1 MLYFSKNYSSEYNW
15 SNFGNVYLSYINI
28 IMSNTI
34 HFSRTNNAK
43 FFRTLNKR
51 VNSYFKENKIKRT
64 GNWKLYTKA
73 IIMFMV
79 FLVPLILILTVSMS
93 QWILLLLTVVIGFGL
108 AGVGMNVM
116 HDSNH
121 ESFSSKKWVNKLMG
135 SSIYILAGNVY
146 NWKVQHNVL
155 HHTFTNIQ
163 GHDEDIDAGRIIRF
177 SKHTKWL
184 KIHKFQKYYSFL
196 LYGLLTI
203 NWAITTDFKQM
214 HRYLKRKL
222 SYGKFP
228 NPTTEWTVLIIT
240 KVIYYLLWIVL
251 PLLVLDIAWWKILL
265 GFFVMHYTAGIILSV
280 VFQLAHVVPK
290 TEMPLP
296 DKEGNLEHTWAVH
309 QLFTTSNFA
318 PTNKFI
324 SWYTG
329 GLNHQVEHHIFPHIS
344 HIHYGEIAKIVK
356 DTALEFNLPYN
367 EYKTFQKAIIEH
379 FNQLKTLG
387 VKPSYA

>member
-1 MLYFSKNYSSEYNW
+1 MIKKPIS
-15 SNFGNVYLSYINI
+15 
-28 IMSNTI
+28 
-34 HFSRTNNAK
+34 FSRIDKAK

-51 VNSYFKENKIKRT
+51 VNSYFKENQIKRT

-73 IIMFMV
+73 IVMFAV
-79 FLVPLILILTVSMS
+79 FLVPLILILTVPMP
-93 QWILLLLTVVIGFGL
+93 QWALLLLTVIIGVGM

-177 SKHTKWL
+177 TKHAKWL
-184 KIHKFQKYYSFL
+184 KIHKFQKYYSFF

-214 HRYLKRKL
+214 RSYLKRKL
-222 SYGKFP
+222 SYGEFP
-228 NPTTEWTVLIIT
+228 NPAKEWTVLIIT
-240 KVIYYLLWIVL
+240 KIIYYLLWIVL
-251 PLLVLDIAWWKILL
+251 PILVLDISWWKVLI
-265 GFFVMHYTAGIILSV
+265 GFFVMHYTAGMILSV

-290 TEMPLP
+290 TKMPLP
-296 DKEGNLEHTWAVH
+296 DKEGKLEHTWAIH
-309 QLFTTSNFA
+309 QLYTTSNFA
-318 PTNKFI
+318 PNNKFI
-324 SWYTG
+324 NWYTG

-344 HIHYGEIAKIVK
+344 HIHYQKIAKIVK
-356 DTALEFNLPYN
+356 DTAQEFNLPYN
-367 EYKTFQKAIIEH
+367 EYQTTRKAIIEH
-379 FNQLKTLG
+379 FKQLKTLG
-387 VKPSYA
+387 AKPTYA

>member
-1 MLYFSKNYSSEYNW
+1 MNNNE
-15 SNFGNVYLSYINI
+15 
-28 IMSNTI
+28 TI
-34 HFSRTNNAK
+34 SFSRNDKAK

-51 VNSYFKENKIKRT
+51 VNTYFKENKIRRT

-73 IIMFMV
+73 IIMFSV
-79 FLVPLILILTVSMS
+79 FLIPLVLILTVSMP
-93 QWILLLLTVVIGFGL
+93 QWALLLLTIVIGVGM

-177 SKHTKWL
+177 SKHSKWL
-184 KIHKFQKYYSFL
+184 GIHRFQKYYSIF

-214 HRYLKRKL
+214 RSYLKRKL
-222 SYGKFP
+222 SYGEFP
-228 NPTTEWTVLIIT
+228 NPATEWTILVIT
-240 KVIYYLLWIVL
+240 KICYYLLWIVL
-251 PLLVLDIAWWKILL
+251 PLLVLDIAWWKVLI
-265 GFFVMHYTAGIILSV
+265 GFFVMHYTAGMILSV

-296 DKEGNLEHTWAVH
+296 DKEGHLEHTWAIH
-309 QLFTTSNFA
+309 QLYTTSNFA
-318 PTNKFI
+318 PTNSFI

-344 HIHYGEIAKIVK
+344 HIHYGKIAKIVK
-356 DTALEFNLPYN
+356 ETTKEFNLPYN
-367 EYKTFQKAIIEH
+367 EYKTFRKAIIEH

-387 VKPSYA
+387 VKPAHA

>member
-1 MLYFSKNYSSEYNW
+1 MQ
-15 SNFGNVYLSYINI
+15 
-28 IMSNTI
+28 TI
-34 HFSRTNNAK
+34 SFSRNDKAK

-51 VNSYFKENKIKRT
+51 VNNYFKENNLKRT

-73 IIMFMV
+73 IVMFAI
-79 FLVPLILILTVSMS
+79 FLVPVALILTVSMP
-93 QWILLLLTVVIGFGL
+93 QWLMGILMVVTGVGM

-155 HHTFTNIQ
+155 HHTFTNIK

-177 SKHTKWL
+177 SKHASWL
-184 KIHKFQKYYSFL
+184 SIHKFQKFYSFF

-214 HRYLKRKL
+214 YGYLKRKL

-228 NPTTEWTVLIIT
+228 NPTVEWIKLVASKI
-240 KVIYYLLWIVL
+240 VYYAFWIVL
-251 PLLVLDIAWWKILL
+251 PLLVLDVAWWKILI
-265 GFFVMHYTAGIILSV
+265 GFFVMHYTAGMILSL
-280 VFQLAHVVPK
+280 VFQLAHIVPNA
-290 TEMPLP
+290 EMMKP
-296 DKEGNLEHTWAVH
+296 DENGNMKHTWAVH
-309 QLFTTSNFA
+309 QLYTTANFA
-318 PTNKFI
+318 PNNKIVNYF
-324 SWYTG
+324 TG

-344 HIHYGEIAKIVK
+344 HVHYKKIAEIVK
-356 DTALEFNLPYN
+356 KTTQEFNLPYN
-367 EYKTFQKAIIEH
+367 EYKSFRKAIIEH
-379 FNQLKTLG
+379 FKQLSYLG
-387 VKPSYA
+387 KDPHLA

>member
-1 MLYFSKNYSSEYNW
+1 MTN
-15 SNFGNVYLSYINI
+15 
-28 IMSNTI
+28 NTI
-34 HFSRTNNAK
+34 CFSRTDKAI
-43 FFRTLNKR
+43 FFKTLNKR
-51 VNSYFKENKIKRT
+51 VNAYFKENELKRT

-73 IIMFMV
+73 IVMFGL
-79 FLVPLILILTVSMS
+79 FLVPLVIILTVSMP
-93 QWILLLLTVVIGFGL
+93 QWILLLLTVVIGIGM

-121 ESFSSKKWVNKLMG
+121 ESFSSKKWVNKMMG

-155 HHTFTNIQ
+155 HHTFTNIP

-177 SKHTKWL
+177 NKHAKWL
-184 KIHKFQKYYSFL
+184 KIHQFQKYYSFF

-214 HRYLKRKL
+214 HKYLKRKL

-228 NPTTEWTVLIIT
+228 NPATEWTTLIIT
-240 KVIYYLLWIVL
+240 KIIYYLLWIVL
-251 PLLVLDIAWWKILL
+251 PIVVMDIAWWEVLI
-265 GFFVMHYTAGIILSV
+265 GFFVMHYTAGMILSV

-309 QLFTTSNFA
+309 QLYTTANFA
-318 PTNKFI
+318 PTNKFV

-344 HIHYGEIAKIVK
+344 HIHYGKIAKIVK
-356 DTALEFNLPYN
+356 ETALEFNLPYN

-387 VKPSYA
+387 AKPAYA

>member
-1 MLYFSKNYSSEYNW
+1 MINKTIRFSKIDKAN
-15 SNFGNVYLSYINI
+15 
-28 IMSNTI
+28 
-34 HFSRTNNAK
+34 
-43 FFRTLNKR
+43 FFRILNKR
-51 VNSYFKENKIKRT
+51 VNAYFKENKIKRT
-64 GNWKLYTKA
+64 GNWHLYSKA
-73 IIMFMV
+73 IIMFCV
-79 FLVPLILILTVSMS
+79 LLVPLTLILTVSMP
-93 QWILLLLTVVIGFGL
+93 QWVLLILSVVVGIGM

-135 SSIYILAGNVY
+135 SSIYMLAGNVY

-155 HHTFTNIQ
+155 HHTFTNVQ
-163 GHDEDIDAGRIIRF
+163 GYDEDIDAGRIIRF
-177 SKHTKWL
+177 TTHTKWL

-214 HRYLKRKL
+214 RSYLKRKL

-228 NPTTEWTVLIIT
+228 NPAKEWTILILT
-240 KVIYYLLWIVL
+240 KIVYYLLWIVL
-251 PLLVLDIAWWKILL
+251 PLLVLDISWYKVLI
-265 GFFVMHYTAGIILSV
+265 GFFVMHYTAGMILSV

-290 TEMPLP
+290 TDMPLP
-296 DKEGNLEHTWAVH
+296 DKEGNLEHTWAIH
-309 QLFTTSNFA
+309 QLYTTSNFA
-318 PTNKFI
+318 PTNRII

-344 HIHYGEIAKIVK
+344 HIHYKKIAKIVK
-356 DTALEFNLPYN
+356 ETTKEFNLPYN
-367 EYKTFQKAIIEH
+367 EYKTMRRAIIEH

-387 VKPSYA
+387 VKPKYA